1 MDKKRFIIGTRA
13 EQNTASILSQKND
26 TETETQSL
34 DGAVTAE
41 NWKEKLSIDAN
52 QWKRRVPAPEDGL

>member
-1 MDKKRFIIGTRA
+1 MDKKRFIIATRA

-26 TETETQSL
+26 IETETQSL

-41 NWKEKLSIDAN
+41 NWKEKLAISAN